1 MLIKHETIHGSWTRS
16 PVFVMAGVGAT
27 IGLANFWRFPYA
39 MAEHGGLWFL
49 LVYVLFL
56 LVLGLPLLYAELL
69 LGRVS
74 RSSPITAF
82 KSLVGASGLHPR
94 WRWGGILGPVAGILS
109 LATYVLVA
117 GMVLAYLFKA
127 ALGEFNGAMPDDT
140 VQLLAGLKH
149 SLTRLFGWE
158 LLFLAGVFLVLAR
171 GVNRGLERVMCYLIP
186 LLFLLMV
193 AQLAYA
199 WRYGDLATAV
209 DYLWL
214 DGRQGF
220 GWQSVAHAAQHA
232 FFTLAIGM
240 GVMMMFGAYSPG
252 GRGLLWGG
260 VLIIGLDLVVAV
272 LAGVMI
278 FPLVFS
284 AGFGPAQGFDL
295 LFRVVPMTY
304 GQLPGGQFWATLFF
318 ALMALAA
325 WVAAVALGES
335 WVAWLVERFH
345 WRRWLASLVTVSL
358 AALLAFGLSLS
369 FRAGADWNLAGISVF
384 SYITLV
390 VSAVLIPGAALLV
403 AVLLGWALPRARVRE
418 WVEPLD
424 GSWFYL
430 VWHFLL
436 RFLAPVLLCAL
447 ILFTITSF
455 FQSAC
460 ALTGAGQGE
469 LCSWLASGDEQVV
482 SEQPEPVETPPVF
495 DNTQSSEEIDDQ
507 DR

>member
-1 MLIKHETIHGSWTRS
+1 
-16 PVFVMAGVGAT
+16 
-27 IGLANFWRFPYA
+27 

-49 LVYVLFL
+49 LAYVLFL
-56 LVLGLPLLYAELL
+56 LVFGLPLLYAELL
-69 LGRVS
+69 LGRAS
-74 RSSPITAF
+74 RCSPI
-82 KSLVGASGLHPR
+82 VGGGLLAREAGLCPR
-94 WRWGGILGPVAGILS
+94 WGWVGVLGPIAGLLTLS
-109 LATYVLVA
+109 VYVLVA
-117 GMVLAYLFKA
+117 GMTLAYLFKA
-127 ALGEFNGAMPDDT
+127 ALGEFNGAMPNDM
-140 VQLLAGLKH
+140 VEPLLGLKDH
-149 SLTRLFGWE
+149 PGKLLVWE
-158 LLFLAGVFLVLAR
+158 VVFLAGVFVVLGR
-171 GVNRGLERVMCYLIP
+171 GVNRGLERAVRYLIP
-186 LLFLLMV
+186 LFLLL
-193 AQLAYA
+193 LAVLLVYG
-199 WRYGDLATAV
+199 WRNGDLPTAF
-209 DYLWL
+209 DYLLL
-214 DGRQGF
+214 DGREAFNWLGLASA
-220 GWQSVAHAAQHA
+220 GQHA
-232 FFTLAIGM
+232 FFTLVIGM
-240 GVMMMFGAYSPG
+240 GAMMAFGAYSPG
-252 GRGLLWGG
+252 RRGLLWGASW
-260 VLIIGLDLVVAV
+260 IIGLDIVVAV
-272 LAGVMI
+272 VAGFMI

-318 ALMALAA
+318 ALMTLAA
-325 WVAAVALGES
+325 WMAAVALGES
-335 WVAWLVERFH
+335 WVAWLVERFR

-469 LCSWLASGDEQVV
+469 FCSWLASGDEQVV